1 MKQTLK
7 QRNTLRFKQHAFTK
21 IRKQMQKELPSK
33 PRLMQIMLQGVA
45 DRLLSMPIQ
54 KAKANLI
61 KSYLKSVR

>member
-21 IRKQMQKELPSK
+21 IRKEIQKEIKTTPSV
-33 PRLMQIMLQGVA
+33 MSVILQGVA
-45 DRLLSMPIQ
+45 DTLIKMPIQ

-61 KSYLKSVR
+61 KSYLKSLR